1 MNPEIS
7 DETLQAFV
15 DGELDAAESE
25 RLIARMRD
33 DAALSQRVGALRSLK
48 TMLQVAYADPP
59 VAAARGTRVS
69 RPWARHATA
78 AVLLLAGLVG
88 GWVLRGFE
96 QPAAVAT
103 APSPAAEGLS
113 LVRLQAEADPS
124 RVLLHLDTAA
134 PARMQAVL
142 DQAEHLLDEA
152 AREGH
157 AIELEIVANSRGLDL
172 LRGDV
177 SPHAARIARLRARH
191 HNLQLVACGQT
202 IARFRKE
209 GEKVELLPTVRT
221 APTALGEIVERLQQG
236 WTYVRV

>member
-7 DETLQAFV
+7 DETLHAFV

-33 DAALSQRVGALRSLK
+33 DAALSRRVGTLRSLK
-48 TMLQVAYADPP
+48 TMLHVAYADPP
-59 VAAARGTRVS
+59 VAAARGTRVA

-78 AVLLLAGLVG
+78 AVLLLAGLGG

-103 APSPAAEGLS
+103 APSPAVEGLS

-124 RVLLHLDTAA
+124 RVLLHLDNAA

-142 DQAEHLLDEA
+142 DQAERLLDEA
-152 AREGH
+152 AREGQ

-209 GEKVELLPTVRT
+209 GEKVELLPAVRT